1 LESSSFCFSFTSVER
16 VLQGPPAA
24 ERQEEFMFETPQE
37 TKPSAS
43 KGLWVGIAVVVI
55 VVGLGAYFF
64 ITSKGNANKEA
75 TTTAVAAAPAPPK
88 GPADPIRDLKV
99 QRVTM
104 DKDRTGTTAVWLVTI
119 ENKSP
124 SYSYSNIKYETT
136 YVGANNNAI
145 LINKGTIAET
155 IHPGEPKNSEIND
168 ALYPAGTVWFKF
180 RVTGATPS
188 AP

>member
-1 LESSSFCFSFTSVER
+1 
-16 VLQGPPAA
+16 
-24 ERQEEFMFETPQE
+24 MFETPQE

-64 ITSKGNANKEA
+64 ITSRGNANKQA

-88 GPADPIRDLKV
+88 GDANPVRDLKI
-99 QRVTM
+99 QRAAM
-104 DKDRTGTTAVWLVTI
+104 NKDRTGTTAVWFVTI

-124 SYSYSNIKYETT
+124 SYSYSNIQYETT
-136 YVGANNNAI
+136 YVGANNIAI

-155 IHPGEPKNSEIND
+155 IHPGEQKNSEIND
-168 ALYPAGTVWFKF
+168 ALYPAGTAWFRF
-180 RVTGATPS
+180 RVTSATPS